1 MSFRVGLGCFFF
13 NRLAKDMSYVVF
25 PSCKAIHGSLH
36 AFVYVIAVYSLIFE
50 RSMIVFV
57 KYGFMFNAFVQQREL
72 RHELISFFFFPF
84 LLIIFGRFYLK
95 QYLYKVLMSSD

>member
-1 MSFRVGLGCFFF
+1 
-13 NRLAKDMSYVVF
+13 
-25 PSCKAIHGSLH
+25 
-36 AFVYVIAVYSLIFE
+36 
-50 RSMIVFV
+50 MIEFV

-95 QYLYKVLMSSD
+95 QYLYKVRLIHLIKFVFFLKKKKKLY